1 MASGQICPVAYSSL
15 LYGLEADSA
24 GTEVFSQG
32 KGPDRGCSWQDA
44 AAEGRDGRSG
54 NRFSGLSFVTNG
66 VSVLRESFPG
76 TVGFVPQGRITQVYK
91 LILATQVTEAV
102 LCAKSA

>member
-24 GTEVFSQG
+24 GAEAFSQG
-32 KGPDRGCSWQDA
+32 KGPERGCSWQDA
-44 AAEGRDGRSG
+44 AAEGWDGRSRH
-54 NRFSGLSFVTNG
+54 RFSGLSFVTNG

-76 TVGFVPQGRITQVYK
+76 AVGFVPQGRITQVDK